1 MFSKEYLGDLVSKLG
16 GKRMK
21 TILTTMALVLSATF
35 APTSEAEAAQCKVEL
50 ENGRGRVLEVFRG
63 YGYDRQDAC
72 QEARRDCRRTVRSG
86 YYRARIQTCNVVQR
100 RQMVQRSCEA
110 SLVGPRG
117 RTIEYFLGHATGQVG
132 TGVKADACQKAAR
145 KCRRYKERN
154 GRYRAHCE
162 VNRNGRIGNGN
173 GRRHIPTP
181 PPRRRGGNRRL
192 VILDA

>member
-1 MFSKEYLGDLVSKLG
+1 
-16 GKRMK
+16 MK
-21 TILTTMALVLSATF
+21 TILTTLALTLMATLAT
-35 APTSEAEAAQCKVEL
+35 ASNAEAAQCKVEL
-50 ENGRGRVLEVFRG
+50 ENGRGRILEVFKG

-72 QEARRDCRRTVRSG
+72 REAKRDCRRTIRSG
-86 YYRARIQTCNVVQR
+86 YYRARILNCNVVQR
-100 RQMVQRSCEA
+100 RRMVQKTCNA

-117 RTIEYFLGHATGQVG
+117 RTIEYFLGQATGPQG
-132 TGVKADACQKAAR
+132 TGVKAEACQRAA
-145 KCRRYKERN
+145 KQCRRYKERT

-162 VNRNGRIGNGN
+162 VDRNGRYGNGRIGNGN